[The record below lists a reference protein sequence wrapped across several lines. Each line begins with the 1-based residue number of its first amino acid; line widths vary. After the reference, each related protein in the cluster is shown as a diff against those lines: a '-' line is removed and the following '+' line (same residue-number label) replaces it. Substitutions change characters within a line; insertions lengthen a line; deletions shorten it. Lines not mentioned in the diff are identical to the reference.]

1 MNIGIINPLNQNRIK
16 KLFPFRQDCNLQ
28 PLINAWNL
36 SSSDSQTLINYA
48 LKYLP
53 SQVSTRMCGSLVTP
67 PTPNVNNIQ
76 NSISKL
82 LFLNLKFNH
91 GFNSTFYSKKDS
103 GLPIGALYSQ
113 QALNQLNSNDKLSI
127 LATLGSSS
135 SNTIDKNT
143 AHTLGKSLPPNTNF
157 TQCLS
162 VASTVPINVLTNAKP
177 QDIINNIN
185 KMDVGNMDSARIG
198 YLASKIS
205 ANASD
210 SQMNT
215 LLSSNQASIIQA

>member
-1 MNIGIINPLNQNRIK
+1 M
-16 KLFPFRQDCNLQ
+16 
-28 PLINAWNL
+28 
-36 SSSDSQTLINYA
+36 
-48 LKYLP
+48 
-53 SQVSTRMCGSLVTP
+53 
-67 PTPNVNNIQ
+67 
-76 NSISKL
+76 
-82 LFLNLKFNH
+82 
-91 GFNSTFYSKKDS
+91 
-103 GLPIGALYSQ
+103 PIGALYSQ

-127 LATLGSSS
+127 LATLGNSS

-143 AHTLGKSLPPNTNF
+143 ANTLGKSLPPNTNF